1 MASTYQDLQ
10 DYAKDCNLTEKTCD
24 KLSDLVADNY
34 AIDDIIDFIETYG
47 EDTFVKR
54 YEDYVIMG
62 ERMGCDLVDAFV
74 DVNGIDYIDE
84 VKESYVGKY
93 ESEAHF
99 AESFYTECHGN
110 TPEDLVI
117 DWDATFERNFSQDFF
132 YNDGYVF
139 RK

>member
-10 DYAKDCNLTEKTCD
+10 DYAKDCNLTEKTRD
-24 KLSDLVADNY
+24 KLSDLVAENY

-54 YEDYVIMG
+54 YEDYIIMG
-62 ERMGCDLVDAFV
+62 ERMGYEIVDAFV
-74 DVNGIDYIDE
+74 DLNGIDYIDE
-84 VKESYVGKY
+84 VKEAYVGKY

-99 AESFYTECHGN
+99 AESFYEETVGAVPDGLYVN
-110 TPEDLVI
+110 WQKT
-117 DWDATFERNFSQDFF
+117 WDCNYSVSFD